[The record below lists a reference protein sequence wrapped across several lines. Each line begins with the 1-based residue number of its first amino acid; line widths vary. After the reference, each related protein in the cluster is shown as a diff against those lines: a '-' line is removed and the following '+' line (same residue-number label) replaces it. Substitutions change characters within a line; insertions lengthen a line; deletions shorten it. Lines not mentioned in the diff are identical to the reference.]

1 MRFARAV
8 IVIFSVLAGAWFIL
22 GIRQAHEISQAT
34 AIVNQSSTPTAAE
47 SARAASLLR
56 SAGTLNPDREVELL
70 RAALAL
76 DQNNFQGARR
86 ILEAVVRNEPMNV
99 EAWALLA
106 TAAGSDPRLERE
118 ALNHVAQLHPG
129 LHGGQ

>member
-1 MRFARAV
+1 MRFASAL
-8 IVIFSVLAGAWFIL
+8 IVVVAVLACAWFVL
-22 GIRQAHEISQAT
+22 GIRQAHELSEAT
-34 AIVNQSSTPTAAE
+34 AIVNQSSAPTAAE
-47 SARAASLLR
+47 AARATSLLR
-56 SAGTLNPDREVELL
+56 SAGTLNPDRDVELL

-76 DQNNFQGARR
+76 DENNFEGARR